1 MAAAKAKK
9 HAPRRRRFFRRL
21 RGWGP
26 VIATLAVV
34 VVVVV
39 AMIVVGNVTR
49 GSKEIP
55 QQTATAEGRT
65 LGQADA
71 PVTIINYSDF
81 QCPYCATA
89 AREILPRIEESFIN
103 TGLVRFEFRHMAFI
117 GPESVL
123 AAEASECALD
133 QGHFWDY
140 HNKLFSSQQGE
151 NKGAFASE
159 NLKRF
164 AGELGLDQTKFDSC
178 LDSHQH
184 VDLVRQETEAGK
196 TAGVESTPTFFIGDE
211 KMTGLRPYSE
221 FEKAI
226 KKALGSQ

>member
-55 QQTATAEGRT
+55 ERTATAAGRT
-65 LGQADA
+65 LGRADA
-71 PVTIINYSDF
+71 PVTIVEYSDF

-89 AREILPRIEESFIN
+89 AREIIPQIEESFIN
-103 TGLVRFEFRHMAFI
+103 GGLVKLEFRHYAFI
-117 GPESVL
+117 GQESVW
-123 AAEASECALD
+123 AAEASECARE
-133 QGHFWDY
+133 QR
-140 HNKLFSSQQGE
+140 
-151 NKGAFASE
+151 SE
-159 NLKRF
+159 
-164 AGELGLDQTKFDSC
+164 ED
-178 LDSHQH
+178 
-184 VDLVRQETEAGK
+184 
-196 TAGVESTPTFFIGDE
+196 
-211 KMTGLRPYSE
+211 
-221 FEKAI
+221 
-226 KKALGSQ
+226 